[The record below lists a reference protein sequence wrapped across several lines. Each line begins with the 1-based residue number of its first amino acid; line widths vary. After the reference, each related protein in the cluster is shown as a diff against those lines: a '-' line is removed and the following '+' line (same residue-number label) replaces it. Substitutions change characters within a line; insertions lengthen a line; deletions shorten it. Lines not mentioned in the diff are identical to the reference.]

1 MRRCSPIG
9 IRLLLV
15 PIALLSLASWRV
27 AEADTTVTITDIGTK
42 LTGEFM
48 IDTHVD
54 SVTYSGPADVVFEGI
69 PAVEIRGTVSGV
81 GWGGGGVVARA
92 ANAHYD
98 YNIPFVARWRKQGAA
113 PRLVFYNHGGG
124 ATLMIAIK
132 REKLT
137 GTANQHRF
145 AERSG
150 DLLIGVPALLD
161 GATYV
166 AINRRGMRGDGT
178 FSATYQPAVAPLT
191 AGEVDAIK
199 ADIASAPGPASFVQP
214 GIAAGAPVP
223 LVPSVDVPTCRDV
236 ARALERVIAS
246 IQGTQFRTRIGT
258 GGSSGARVFA
268 GFNFGRSGIG
278 GKSVRTGGNNVIPY
292 DTTSPRIFDGF
303 ILMGYPYIPDIANAD
318 PMQPLSAPVMFV
330 QGQGD
335 ERYQQHVTMA
345 HELLKKGVALND
357 KVWLYEIR
365 NLTHVTRDS
374 VAEITTGSDGD
385 RFGCF
390 IGAALRNLRLHLEEG
405 RSPPLSRMAGR
416 IVNGM
421 LQIDQVRGAR
431 TNVAP
436 VVNDPAQDTVVFDP
450 MVIPRPI
457 GSAETARWQ
466 EVTAA
471 LPHVPDAITPPT
483 VACRLGGYKLMF
495 FGAQLVPCSPAE
507 LLARYGSFE
516 CYRACVCRTVSCL
529 EAQGLYDPRVESAD
543 ATAERARGLFRTA
556 SVPAARSPQQT
567 VLTIDY

>member
-1 MRRCSPIG
+1 
-9 IRLLLV
+9 
-15 PIALLSLASWRV
+15 
-27 AEADTTVTITDIGTK
+27 
-42 LTGEFM
+42 
-48 IDTHVD
+48 
-54 SVTYSGPADVVFEGI
+54 
-69 PAVEIRGTVSGV
+69 
-81 GWGGGGVVARA
+81 
-92 ANAHYD
+92 
-98 YNIPFVARWRKQGAA
+98 
-113 PRLVFYNHGGG
+113 
-124 ATLMIAIK
+124 
-132 REKLT
+132 
-137 GTANQHRF
+137 
-145 AERSG
+145 
-150 DLLIGVPALLD
+150 
-161 GATYV
+161 
-166 AINRRGMRGDGT
+166 
-178 FSATYQPAVAPLT
+178 
-191 AGEVDAIK
+191 
-199 ADIASAPGPASFVQP
+199 VQS

-223 LVPSVDVPTCRDV
+223 LVPTFDVPTCRDI
-236 ARALERVIAS
+236 ARALERVIAG
-246 IQGTQFRTRIGT
+246 IQGTQFRTRIAT
-258 GGSSGARVFA
+258 GGSSGARVLA

-365 NLTHVTRDS
+365 NLTHVTRDNTS
-374 VAEITTGSDGD
+374 EITIGTDGD

-390 IGAALRNLRLHLEEG
+390 MSAAIRNLRVRLEG
-405 RSPPLSRMAGR
+405 GQSPPLSRIAGR

-457 GSAETARWQ
+457 GSAETTRWQ

-471 LPHVPDAITPPT
+471 LSHVPDAITPPT

-507 LLARYGSFE
+507 LTARYGSFE
-516 CYRACVCRTVSCL
+516 CYRASVCRTVSCL
-529 EAQGLYDPRVESAD
+529 ETQGLYDPRVESASE
-543 ATAERARGLFRTA
+543 TAERARGLFSTA
-556 SVPAARSPQQT
+556 SPPAFQSPQQT
-567 VLTIDY
+567 ALTIDY